1 MNNVII
7 INVKVEGLSATCAI
21 LCEGRLHDSL
31 ELRWD
36 ATGVTSFGKEL
47 SFKTLMEIHVC
58 YNCSHP

>member
-1 MNNVII
+1 MKNVII

-36 ATGVTSFGKEL
+36 ATGVTSFVKDL
-47 SFKTLMEIHVC
+47 SFKTFMERLL
-58 YNCSHP
+58 